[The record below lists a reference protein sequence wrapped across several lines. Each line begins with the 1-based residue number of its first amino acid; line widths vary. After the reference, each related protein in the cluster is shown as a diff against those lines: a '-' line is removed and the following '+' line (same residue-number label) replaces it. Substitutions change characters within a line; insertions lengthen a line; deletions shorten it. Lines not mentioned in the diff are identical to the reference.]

1 MSRIIRTSAARL
13 FPRLILAT
21 LMAGTLLV
29 PARATRAAGTPEQ
42 TCQKGRYSVAA
53 QYSACQQ
60 KVLAKFFTGE
70 DSQKDYD
77 KLAAAASK
85 CRVKYTGAWPKL
97 QAKAPGST
105 CDRPRFTDA
114 GTTVTDN
121 LTGLQWEKK
130 QSLDGTP
137 NLADP
142 HDADN
147 PYSWSA
153 SANSSLAAGTGFTTF
168 LPALNSGG
176 CFAGQCDWRLP
187 TIYELQ
193 TILSEAYPCTT
204 SPCID
209 PVFSPTPAYSLSA
222 TTRADA
228 PFKVWFVYFDSGNP
242 RANPKDIPLYMRAVR
257 GGL

>member
-1 MSRIIRTSAARL
+1 MPRIIPTLAARAL
-13 FPRLILAT
+13 PNFALAT
-21 LMAGTLLV
+21 LVAGVCLV
-29 PARATRAAGTPEQ
+29 PRATYAAGTPEQ
-42 TCQKGRYSVAA
+42 TCQKGRYSVGA

-60 KVLAKFFTGE
+60 KVLAKFFTG
-70 DSQKDYD
+70 DDLPKDYD
-77 KLAAAASK
+77 KLNVAASK
-85 CRVKYTGAWPKL
+85 CRVKYTDAWPKL

-105 CDRPRFTDA
+105 CDGPRFTNN
-114 GTTVTDN
+114 GTTVTDK

-130 QSLDGTP
+130 QFLDNAP

-147 PYSWSA
+147 PYSWSTTGSPA
-153 SANSSLAAGTGFTTF
+153 DGTGFTTF

-204 SPCID
+204 FPCID
-209 PVFSPTPAYSLSA
+209 PVFGPSPGYSLSA
-222 TTRADA
+222 TTRADS
-228 PFKVWFVYFDSGNP
+228 PFKVWFVYFSDGFP
-242 RANPKDIPLYMRAVR
+242 KDNPKITPLYMRAVR

>member
-1 MSRIIRTSAARL
+1 L

-21 LMAGTLLV
+21 LVASASLV
-29 PARATRAAGTPEQ
+29 PARATQAAATPEQ
-42 TCQKGRYSVAA
+42 TCQKGRYSVGA

-60 KVLAKFFTGE
+60 KVLAKFFTGG
-70 DSQKDYD
+70 DYE
-77 KLAAAASK
+77 KLNAAASK
-85 CRVKYTGAWPKL
+85 CRVKYTSVWPKL
-97 QAKAPGST
+97 REKTPGSS
-105 CDRPRFTDA
+105 CDRPRFTDN

-130 QSLDGTP
+130 QAFDNIPS
-137 NLADP
+137 LADL

-147 PYSWSA
+147 IYSWSA
-153 SANSSLAAGTGFTTF
+153 SGSAADGTGFTTF
-168 LPALNSGG
+168 LPGLNSAG

-193 TILSEAYPCTT
+193 TILAEAYPCTT
-204 SPCID
+204 CID
-209 PVFSPTPAYSLSA
+209 PVFGPTPGYSLSA

-228 PFKVWFVYFDSGNP
+228 PFKVWFVYFIDGFP
-242 RANPKDIPLYMRAVR
+242 KDNPKDIPLYMRAVR

>member
-1 MSRIIRTSAARL
+1 MTRIIPQHPMPAPLL

-21 LMAGTLLV
+21 LVAGALLV
-29 PARATRAAGTPEQ
+29 PARATQAAGTPEQ
-42 TCQKGRYSVAA
+42 TCQKGRYSVGA

-60 KVLAKFFTGE
+60 KVLAKFFTGD

-85 CRVKYTGAWPKL
+85 CRVKYTDAWPKL

-105 CDRPRFTDA
+105 CDGPRFTDN
-114 GTTVTDN
+114 GTTVTDH

-130 QSLDGTP
+130 TDDTTI
-137 NLADP
+137 
-142 HDADN
+142 HDKDN
-147 PYSWSA
+147 PYSWSNSG
-153 SANSSLAAGTGFTTF
+153 SAADGTGFTTF

-209 PVFSPTPAYSLSA
+209 PVFGPTPAYSLSA
-222 TTRADA
+222 TTRADS
-228 PFKVWFVYFDSGNP
+228 PFKVWFVYFDFGNP